1 MTDSSL
7 GLTTTD
13 LIASAS
19 SVLVDGGYRL
29 ISGRF
34 PDWETPT
41 SRLFEDEYSVVGIT
55 VFETCRELLQAWPS
69 VQASLV
75 EVISRHV
82 GSQESKSW
90 DGYLVLLTPGIA
102 PSEAEAIEF
111 VRYNTSRLRKLVATG
126 DDLKLSSDVERVLRL
141 LLPLYSEDISLR
153 QNSALDLLPGL
164 LAAQMIPENVTRILI
179 DAFKKQAP
187 LLEQLHQQEGT
198 E

>member
-1 MTDSSL
+1 M
-7 GLTTTD
+7 
-13 LIASAS
+13 
-19 SVLVDGGYRL
+19 
-29 ISGRF
+29 
-34 PDWETPT
+34 
-41 SRLFEDEYSVVGIT
+41 
-55 VFETCRELLQAWPS
+55 
-69 VQASLV
+69 
-75 EVISRHV
+75 
-82 GSQESKSW
+82 
-90 DGYLVLLTPGIA
+90 
-102 PSEAEAIEF
+102 
-111 VRYNTSRLRKLVATG
+111 RYNTSRLRKLVATG